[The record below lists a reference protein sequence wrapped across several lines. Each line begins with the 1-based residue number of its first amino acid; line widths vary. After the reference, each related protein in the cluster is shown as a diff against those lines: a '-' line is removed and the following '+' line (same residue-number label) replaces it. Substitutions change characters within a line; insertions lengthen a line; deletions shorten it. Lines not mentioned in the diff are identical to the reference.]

1 VREFPWIVAVGAV
14 ALIVVSAMTA
24 GFVAAA
30 IVAFIALGLLAASLL
45 GAAIATDVD
54 RSWLP
59 LLLPLAFMAKMAGSA
74 ARYYQVVVIYE
85 SGDAYGYHNTGAR
98 IAPIW
103 RTFQVPE
110 VTGGGFG
117 TQITKQITGIIY
129 TLGVPSM
136 IGGFLIFAALAFIGT
151 ILFYLAFRR
160 SLPSWGALPYFVLL
174 FFLPTMLF
182 WPSSTGKDALIV
194 FGLGLISYGA
204 ALAFSH
210 RVAPGIAILAAGG
223 LLSGLIRP
231 HIPVIALGAIALAM
245 VASRAGKFGV
255 NRSTRIVIMA
265 LATVALI
272 YLVPLASARLGVDE
286 GLETFLA
293 EQERK
298 TAQGGSAVVG
308 KPVTSPL
315 DLPEATLRVLFRPF
329 PQEASSPG
337 MLLSAAEGLVL
348 LGIVIWR
355 FPTMWGNRRVL
366 RRNAYLLYTLGFTFA
381 FVIAFSSIF
390 NFGILARQRSQAVP
404 FLLAV
409 LVGLGWKKWSE
420 SEAMSQPASGEE
432 INA

>member
-1 VREFPWIVAVGAV
+1 
-14 ALIVVSAMTA
+14 
-24 GFVAAA
+24 
-30 IVAFIALGLLAASLL
+30 
-45 GAAIATDVD
+45 
-54 RSWLP
+54 
-59 LLLPLAFMAKMAGSA
+59 
-74 ARYYQVVVIYE
+74 
-85 SGDAYGYHNTGAR
+85 
-98 IAPIW
+98 
-103 RTFQVPE
+103 
-110 VTGGGFG
+110 
-117 TQITKQITGIIY
+117 
-129 TLGVPSM
+129 
-136 IGGFLIFAALAFIGT
+136 
-151 ILFYLAFRR
+151 
-160 SLPSWGALPYFVLL
+160 
-174 FFLPTMLF
+174 MLF

-210 RVAPGIAILAAGG
+210 RVAPGIALLAAGG

-231 HIPVIALGAIALAM
+231 HIPVIALGSIALAM

-355 FPTMWGNRRVL
+355 FSTMWGNRRVL